1 MQKYPHHRQN
11 LLSHSRTLDI
21 IETRIYNGLE
31 HNNPPLVNIYL
42 LQIADL
48 AAAKKNA
55 GARFVIAKRAFQ
67 LLYDTI
73 ADESVEV
80 HWRELCLDKI
90 NLPLQLMKKSCDS
103 ARLQQQ
109 YRHLQY
115 KLTLLYINSY
125 FLRSSKQQR

>member
-1 MQKYPHHRQN
+1 MHKYPQNRQN
-11 LLSHSRTLDI
+11 LLSPKRSLDI
-21 IETRIYNGLE
+21 IETRIRGGIE

-48 AAAKKNA
+48 AAAKTA
-55 GARFVIAKRAFQ
+55 SSARFVIASRAFQ

-80 HWRELCLDKI
+80 HWRVLCLDKI
-90 NLPLQLMKKSCDS
+90 NLPLQLMKKSCHS
-103 ARLQQQ
+103 TRLQQQ

-115 KLTLLYINSY
+115 KLTLLYIKSY
-125 FLRSSKQQR
+125 FLLNNPD

>member
-1 MQKYPHHRQN
+1 MHKYPQNRQN
-11 LLSHSRTLDI
+11 LLSPKRSLDI
-21 IETRIYNGLE
+21 IETRIRGGIE

-48 AAAKKNA
+48 AAAKTA
-55 GARFVIAKRAFQ
+55 SSARFVIASRAFQ

-80 HWRELCLDKI
+80 HWRVLCLDKI
-90 NLPLQLMKKSCDS
+90 NLPLQLMKKSCHGT
-103 ARLQQQ
+103 RLQQQ

-115 KLTLLYINSY
+115 KLTLLYIKSY
-125 FLRSSKQQR
+125 FLLNNPD